1 MDPKS
6 MAGDWIKDVAKQK
19 RDNLRELACGA
30 SHLLPISI
38 EHTIKA
44 TTSHSSEIMLDEIT
58 SIERFSKFA
67 IFFSEYTW
75 FLVCF
80 SFHTTL
86 FSLSNEC
93 LSLYQHR

>member
-38 EHTIKA
+38 EHIPYTYTIKA
-44 TTSHSSEIMLDEIT
+44 TTEIGFTLMNII
-58 SIERFSKFA
+58 SIPICMYVFLFVSRFRGP
-67 IFFSEYTW
+67 
-75 FLVCF
+75 FL
-80 SFHTTL
+80 S
-86 FSLSNEC
+86 
-93 LSLYQHR
+93 

>member
-38 EHTIKA
+38 EHIYYTYTIKA
-44 TTSHSSEIMLDEIT
+44 TTDIGFTLMNII
-58 SIERFSKFA
+58 SIP
-67 IFFSEYTW
+67 ICMYV
-75 FLVCF
+75 FLFVNCIYVYMQF
-80 SFHTTL
+80 
-86 FSLSNEC
+86 
-93 LSLYQHR
+93 

>member
-38 EHTIKA
+38 EHIPYTYTIKA
-44 TTSHSSEIMLDEIT
+44 TTDIGFTLMNII
-58 SIERFSKFA
+58 SIP
-67 IFFSEYTW
+67 ICMYV
-75 FLVCF
+75 FLFVNCIYVYMQF
-80 SFHTTL
+80 
-86 FSLSNEC
+86 
-93 LSLYQHR
+93 